1 MTKMIRLHRF
11 GGNEVLRT
19 EDLEQSQPDA
29 RQVLVSVRAA
39 SVNPVDFK
47 IRDGKVK
54 AVVDYPLPLVR
65 ASCYLLRLNPA
76 WM

>member
-1 MTKMIRLHRF
+1 MPPAAITAPR
-11 GGNEVLRT
+11 
-19 EDLEQSQPDA
+19 P
-29 RQVLVSVRAA
+29 VRAPGDLA
-39 SVNPVDFK
+39 GAGARGERQTLDLK